1 MVLSMGTVK
10 TFHRSLVF
18 PGGGTRFAL
27 YGGMYNAL
35 DDLGKTP
42 SLLIASCG
50 GAFAT
55 LIINAFPTHTA
66 RKAYLQSEEFYNF
79 IKSLSLTPYSQLY
92 RIGFLALKKQ
102 YDKRHAPY
110 IEDVYHRYLVTMA
123 QDLSNLLPSISKVH
137 FSSTLPTII
146 VGSKMLFTPDECGKR
161 RGARKLYQKVLFTDT
176 QTARHINLQAIQIS
190 SDNYLQSAVTKDILL
205 KTEIPM
211 LTAARIS
218 VSDMFYVAPVNIA
231 DDVFAGGA
239 IDLLP
244 IELANALSQEV
255 IGEEKQPYSSTEE
268 ALVRAVLGFSG
279 NERLAEVTQYPARLI
294 DTRDATMVLKRFY
307 SEKYINWK
315 RCAVG
320 IHFPKNYAHYREQ
333 IEKQWNYGYQTT
345 INAFKQ

>member
-1 MVLSMGTVK
+1 MS
-10 TFHRSLVF
+10 
-18 PGGGTRFAL
+18 
-27 YGGMYNAL
+27 
-35 DDLGKTP
+35 
-42 SLLIASCG
+42 
-50 GAFAT
+50 
-55 LIINAFPTHTA
+55 
-66 RKAYLQSEEFYNF
+66 
-79 IKSLSLTPYSQLY
+79 
-92 RIGFLALKKQ
+92 
-102 YDKRHAPY
+102 
-110 IEDVYHRYLVTMA
+110 HRYLVTMA
-123 QDLSNLLPSISKVH
+123 QDLSNLLPSVSKVQ

-146 VGSKMLFTPDECGKR
+146 VGSKMLFTPDECRKR

-176 QTARHINLQAIQIS
+176 QTARHINLQDIQIS
-190 SDNYLQSAVTKDILL
+190 SNNYLQSAVAKDILL

-231 DDVFAGGA
+231 DNVFAGGA

-244 IELANALSQEV
+244 IEVANALSQEV
-255 IGEEKQPYSSTEE
+255 IREEKQPYSSTEE

-279 NERLAEVTQYPARLI
+279 NERLAEVAQYPARLI
-294 DTRDATMVLKRFY
+294 DTRDATMVLKGFY

>member
-1 MVLSMGTVK
+1 
-10 TFHRSLVF
+10 
-18 PGGGTRFAL
+18 
-27 YGGMYNAL
+27 
-35 DDLGKTP
+35 
-42 SLLIASCG
+42 
-50 GAFAT
+50 
-55 LIINAFPTHTA
+55 
-66 RKAYLQSEEFYNF
+66 
-79 IKSLSLTPYSQLY
+79 
-92 RIGFLALKKQ
+92 
-102 YDKRHAPY
+102 
-110 IEDVYHRYLVTMA
+110 MA
-123 QDLSNLLPSISKVH
+123 QDLSNLLPSLAKVH

-176 QTARHINLQAIQIS
+176 ETARHINLQAIQIS
-190 SDNYLQSAVTKDILL
+190 SDNYLQSAVAKDILL

-244 IELANALSQEV
+244 IELANTLSQEV
-255 IGEEKQPYSSTEE
+255 IREEKQPYSSTEE

-279 NERLAEVTQYPARLI
+279 NERLAEVAQYPARLI
-294 DTRDATMVLKRFY
+294 NTRDATMVLKRFY

-320 IHFPKNYAHYREQ
+320 IHFPKSYAHYREQ

>member
-1 MVLSMGTVK
+1 MGTVK

-18 PGGGTRFAL
+18 SGGGTRFAL

-102 YDKRHAPY
+102 YDKRQAPY

-123 QDLSNLLPSISKVH
+123 QDLSNLLPSLAKVQ

-190 SDNYLQSAVTKDILL
+190 SDNYLQSAVAKDILL

-211 LTAARIS
+211 LTAARI
-218 VSDMFYVAPVNIA
+218 
-231 DDVFAGGA
+231 
-239 IDLLP
+239 
-244 IELANALSQEV
+244 
-255 IGEEKQPYSSTEE
+255 
-268 ALVRAVLGFSG
+268 
-279 NERLAEVTQYPARLI
+279 
-294 DTRDATMVLKRFY
+294 
-307 SEKYINWK
+307 
-315 RCAVG
+315 
-320 IHFPKNYAHYREQ
+320 
-333 IEKQWNYGYQTT
+333 
-345 INAFKQ
+345 

>member
-1 MVLSMGTVK
+1 
-10 TFHRSLVF
+10 
-18 PGGGTRFAL
+18 
-27 YGGMYNAL
+27 
-35 DDLGKTP
+35 
-42 SLLIASCG
+42 
-50 GAFAT
+50 
-55 LIINAFPTHTA
+55 
-66 RKAYLQSEEFYNF
+66 
-79 IKSLSLTPYSQLY
+79 
-92 RIGFLALKKQ
+92 
-102 YDKRHAPY
+102 
-110 IEDVYHRYLVTMA
+110 
-123 QDLSNLLPSISKVH
+123 
-137 FSSTLPTII
+137 
-146 VGSKMLFTPDECGKR
+146 MLFTPDECGKR

-190 SDNYLQSAVTKDILL
+190 SDNYLQSAVAKDILL

-255 IGEEKQPYSSTEE
+255 IREEKQPYSSTEE

-279 NERLAEVTQYPARLI
+279 NERLAEVAQYPAQLI
-294 DTRDATMVLKRFY
+294 NTRDAAMVLKRFY
-307 SEKYINWK
+307 SEKYINCK
-315 RCAVG
+315 RCAVD
-320 IHFPKNYAHYREQ
+320 IHFPKSYAHYREQ